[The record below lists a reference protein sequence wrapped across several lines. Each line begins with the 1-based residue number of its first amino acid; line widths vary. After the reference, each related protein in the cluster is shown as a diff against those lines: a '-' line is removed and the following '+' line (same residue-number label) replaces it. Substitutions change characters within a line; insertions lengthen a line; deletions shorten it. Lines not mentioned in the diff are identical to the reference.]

1 MGEDVIKDSIEELK
15 NLIKAGNFIG
25 DPIETED
32 KLIIPFMKVGFGFAG
47 VNGNGK
53 NNSGECFGGGGG
65 IEPVSIVVINK
76 NPGDSDLVQVLSLTD
91 IDTTNKII
99 TNLGLVLA
107 DLIKEILANF
117 GGANNS
123 EAIDDVD
130 TE

>member
-15 NLIKAGNFIG
+15 NLIKANNFIG

-53 NNSGECFGGGGG
+53 NNNGEGFGGGVG
-65 IEPVSIVVINK
+65 IEPVSIVVVNK
-76 NPGDSDLVQVLSLTD
+76 NPGDSDLVQVLSLSE
-91 IDTTNKII
+91 IDTTSKVI
-99 TNLGLVLA
+99 TDLGIVLA

-117 GGANNS
+117 NASANS
-123 EAIDDVD
+123 EVVD
-130 TE
+130 K

>member
-1 MGEDVIKDSIEELK
+1 MGENVIKDSIEELK

-53 NNSGECFGGGGG
+53 NNNGEGFGGGVG

-76 NPGDSDLVQVLSLTD
+76 KPGDSDLVQVLSLSE
-91 IDTTNKII
+91 IDTTSKII
-99 TNLGLVLA
+99 TDLGLVLA
-107 DLIKEILANF
+107 DLIKETLVKFSDAT
-117 GGANNS
+117 NS
-123 EAIDDVD
+123 ENIDV
-130 TE
+130 E